1 MNTPA
6 PFRVLLA
13 LLLALSAAA
22 AAQTTAP
29 SSVAAPTTAAAPADG
44 HAASPGTKPARKP
57 VSEAELATY
66 RADITTLAS
75 PALEGRGPGL
85 AGNRTAAEY
94 FEHRFR
100 SLGLQ
105 PAFPSGHRPGGDLE
119 EPSYYQQFNAG
130 REIKVT
136 SAAFAFTPI
145 GPGLDPRVERQ
156 SFTLGQDFNV
166 LGSSGSAKIEGPIA
180 FVGYSLEA
188 SDGPG
193 GGGVSETEASYTDA
207 DDLTGKVALILRFE
221 PLNDEGKSRLTEK
234 GEWSPASAIS
244 QKIMAAVK
252 RHAAGIILVSP
263 PGAAD
268 KRVNKLE
275 TPESSASWTRALDI
289 PCVMLT
295 PQAAERLVKA
305 ADPQHR
311 TLLEL
316 RKIADRGREDAGG
329 GSAVLALDGAKVS
342 LETQTDRVDRV
353 TWNLGAIMPG
363 VGDLASEY
371 VVIGGHYDH
380 VGYGYT
386 GGSRSNEYGQVHPGA
401 DDNASGASGVLLA
414 AEVLGRRFAGSN
426 EPRRSILFLGFSAEE
441 MGLIGSRE
449 FVKASPVEAGKI
461 TAMLNM
467 DMIGRLRDSKLDVL
481 GTGTA
486 AGFSDLL
493 KPMFDASGLTIEAS
507 PGGRGPSDHATFYG
521 AGVPVLHFFTGLHE
535 EYHTP
540 RDTVDLINIEGAVR
554 VVDLLCDIAQSLAT
568 RREQLAFTSTDH
580 RGPGTPDAGPSMRS
594 LKVRFGIAPANY
606 AEGDEGVSVGEVF
619 DGTSAAE
626 AGIMPGDRLT
636 RWNGEPILDVSNWMT
651 YLAKHKPGDVVD
663 VTVVRP
669 KDVKYVKAGSEE
681 IVVRVTLKARDQAA
695 K

>member
-1 MNTPA
+1 MTTPL
-6 PFRVLLA
+6 RVFLAILLA
-13 LLLALSAAA
+13 APSLAAVQTTPPGSAAA
-22 AAQTTAP
+22 AM
-29 SSVAAPTTAAAPADG
+29 AAAGATPADG
-44 HAASPGTKPARKP
+44 NDKAARS
-57 VSEAELATY
+57 VSEAELSTY
-66 RADITTLAS
+66 RADIGTLAS
-75 PALEGRGPGL
+75 PTLEGRGPGL

-130 REIKVT
+130 REVKVREAT
-136 SAAFAFTPI
+136 VAFTPI

-156 SFTLGQDFNV
+156 SFMLGQDFNV
-166 LGSSGSAKIEGPIA
+166 LGSSGSASVEGA
-180 FVGYSLEA
+180 LVFVGYSLEA
-188 SDGPG
+188 AEGPDG
-193 GGGVSETEASYTDA
+193 VKEEDASYVDS
-207 DDLTGKVALILRFE
+207 DDLTGKIALMLRFE

-234 GEWSPASAIS
+234 GNWSPASAIS

-252 RHAAGIILVSP
+252 RNAAGIILVSP

-268 KRVNKLE
+268 SRVNKLE
-275 TPESSASWTRALDI
+275 TPESSASWTRSLNI
-289 PCVMLT
+289 PCVMIT
-295 PQAAERLVKA
+295 PQAADRLVKA
-305 ADPQHR
+305 ADPQKR
-311 TLLEL
+311 TLLDL
-316 RKIADRGREDAGG
+316 RKLADQGQK
-329 GSAVLALDGAKVS
+329 SAVNGSTLLTLDGAKVT
-342 LETQTDRVDRV
+342 LATQTDRVERV
-353 TWNLGAIMPG
+353 TWNLGGILPG
-363 VGDLASEY
+363 VGDLASQF

-414 AEVLGRRFAGSN
+414 AEILSRRFAGSG
-426 EPRRSILFLGFSAEE
+426 EPRRSFLFLGFSAEE

-449 FVKASPVEAGKI
+449 YVKASPVDASKI

-467 DMIGRLRDSKLDVL
+467 DMIGRLRDNKLDVH

-486 AGFSDLL
+486 AGFAALI
-493 KPMFDASGLTIEAS
+493 KPMFDASGLTIDPS

-521 AGVPVLHFFTGLHE
+521 GGVPVLHFYTGLHE

-540 RDTVDLINIEGAVR
+540 RDTVDLINMEGAVR
-554 VVDLLCDIAQSLAT
+554 IVDLVCDIGQTLAT
-568 RREQLAFTSTDH
+568 RPDQLVFTSTDK
-580 RGPGTPDAGPSMRS
+580 RGPGAPPDTGPTMRS
-594 LKVRFGIAPANY
+594 MKVRFGIAPANY

-626 AGIMPGDRLT
+626 AGIKPGDRLT

-651 YLAKHKPGDVVD
+651 FLTKHKPGDVVD

-669 KDVKYVKAGSEE
+669 KDVKDPKAGSEE

-695 K
+695 R

>member
-1 MNTPA
+1 MTRPS
-6 PFRVLLA
+6 R
-13 LLLALSAAA
+13 LLLALALALPASVL
-22 AAQTTAP
+22 AQTTAP
-29 SSVAAPTTAAAPADG
+29 TGATPA
-44 HAASPGTKPARKP
+44 P
-57 VSEAELATY
+57 VSDARGGAGGKEAARGAVSAAELATY

-100 SLGLQ
+100 GLGLK

-130 REIKVT
+130 REVKVR
-136 SAAFAFTPI
+136 SATLAFTPI

-156 SFTLGQDFNV
+156 SFALGQDFNV
-166 LGSSGSAKIEGPIA
+166 LGSSGSAKVEGPLA

-193 GGGVSETEASYTDA
+193 GVGEADASYTDL

-221 PLNDEGKSRLTEK
+221 PLNDEGKSRLTDK
-234 GEWSPASAIS
+234 GDWSPASAIS
-244 QKIMAAVK
+244 PKIMAAVK

-289 PCVMLT
+289 PCVMIT
-295 PQAAERLVKA
+295 PQAADRLVKA
-305 ADPQHR
+305 ADPQRR
-311 TLLEL
+311 TLMDL
-316 RKIADRGREDAGG
+316 RKLADAPRGVKGMDGG
-329 GSAVLALDGAKVS
+329 GSSVLTLDNAKVT
-342 LETQTDRVDRV
+342 LETRADRVDRV
-353 TWNLGAIMPG
+353 TWNLGAVMPG
-363 VGDLASEY
+363 AGDLASEF

-386 GGSRSNEYGQVHPGA
+386 GGSRSDEYGRVHPGA

-414 AEVLGRRFAGSN
+414 AEVLGRRFADSTA
-426 EPRRSILFLGFSAEE
+426 PRRSVLFLGFSAEE

-467 DMIGRLRDSKLDVL
+467 DMIGRLRQNKLEVL

-486 AGFSDLL
+486 EGFADLL
-493 KPMFDASGLTIEAS
+493 KPMFEASGLTIEPS

-540 RDTVDLINIEGAVR
+540 RDTVDLINTEGAVR
-554 VVDLLCDIAQSLAT
+554 VVDLVCDIAQKLAT
-568 RREQLAFTSTDH
+568 RHDRLVFTSTD
-580 RGPGTPDAGPSMRS
+580 RRAAGAPSDSGPSMRS
-594 LKVRFGIAPANY
+594 MKVRFGIAPANY

-619 DGTSAAE
+619 DGTAAAE
-626 AGIMPGDRLT
+626 AGIQPGDRLT

-651 YLAKHKPGDVVD
+651 YLSRHKPGDVVD

-669 KDVKYVKAGSEE
+669 KNAKDPKAGSEE
-681 IVVRVTLKARDQAA
+681 IVVRVTLKARDQAP

>member
-1 MNTPA
+1 MTRPA
-6 PFRVLLA
+6 R
-13 LLLALSAAA
+13 LLLALALALPASVL
-22 AAQTTAP
+22 AQTAAP
-29 SSVAAPTTAAAPADG
+29 TGATPEIDGHSVAAGTAV
-44 HAASPGTKPARKP
+44 TRKA

-100 SLGLQ
+100 SLGLK

-130 REIKVT
+130 REVKVR
-136 SAAFAFTPI
+136 SATLAFTPI

-156 SFTLGQDFNV
+156 SFALGQDFNV
-166 LGSSGSAKIEGPIA
+166 LGSTGSAKVEGPIA

-193 GGGVSETEASYTDA
+193 GVGEADASYSDS

-221 PLNDEGKSRLTEK
+221 PLNEQGKSRLTEK
-234 GEWSPASAIS
+234 GDWSPASAIS
-244 QKIMAAVK
+244 PKIMAAVK
-252 RHAAGIILVSP
+252 RHASGIILVSP

-268 KRVNKLE
+268 SRVNKLE
-275 TPESSASWTRALDI
+275 TPESSGSWTRALDI
-289 PCVMLT
+289 PCVMIT
-295 PQAAERLVKA
+295 PQAADRLVKA

-311 TLLEL
+311 TLMDL
-316 RKIADRGREDAGG
+316 RKLADAPRGANGG
-329 GSAVLALDGAKVS
+329 RSSVLTLDGAKVT
-342 LETQTDRVDRV
+342 LETRADRVDRV
-353 TWNLGAIMPG
+353 TWNLGAVMPG
-363 VGDLASEY
+363 VGDLASEF

-386 GGSRSNEYGQVHPGA
+386 GGSRSDEYGRVHPGA

-414 AEVLGRRFAGSN
+414 AEVLGRRFAGSTA
-426 EPRRSILFLGFSAEE
+426 PRRSVLFLGFSAEE

-467 DMIGRLRDSKLDVL
+467 DMIGRLRGNKLEVL

-486 AGFSDLL
+486 EGFADLL
-493 KPMFDASGLTIEAS
+493 KPMFEASGLTIEPS
-507 PGGRGPSDHATFYG
+507 PGGRGPSDHATFYN
-521 AGVPVLHFFTGLHE
+521 ADVPVLHFFTGLHE

-540 RDTVDLINIEGAVR
+540 RDTVDLINTEGAVR
-554 VVDLLCDIAQSLAT
+554 VVDLVCDIAQTLAT
-568 RREQLAFTSTDH
+568 RRDRLVFTSTDR
-580 RGPGTPDAGPSMRS
+580 RGPGSPSDSGPSMRS
-594 LKVRFGIAPANY
+594 MKVRFGIAPANY

-619 DGTSAAE
+619 DGTAAAE
-626 AGIMPGDRLT
+626 AGIQPGDRLT
-636 RWNGEPILDVSNWMT
+636 RWNGEAILDVSNWMT
-651 YLAKHKPGDVVD
+651 YLSKHKPGDVVD

-669 KDVKYVKAGSEE
+669 KNAKDPKAGSEE
-681 IVVRVTLKARDQAA
+681 IVVRVTLKARNQAP